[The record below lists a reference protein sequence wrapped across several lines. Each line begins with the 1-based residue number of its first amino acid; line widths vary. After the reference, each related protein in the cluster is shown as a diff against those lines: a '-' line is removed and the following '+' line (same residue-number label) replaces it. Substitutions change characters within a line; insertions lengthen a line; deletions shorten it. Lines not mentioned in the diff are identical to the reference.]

1 MIEEDIVYVRAIRRC
16 PICIH
21 NAYVDCDNTIL
32 HACFEDIT
40 LIVDL
45 ILMYKVN

>member
-1 MIEEDIVYVRAIRRC
+1 MIEGDIVHVRAIRRC
-16 PICIH
+16 PICSH
-21 NAYVDCDNTIL
+21 NAHVNCDNTIL
-32 HACFEDIT
+32 HACLEDIT